1 MLLVPE
7 ILIDISQSV
16 EGSVIGL
23 PHTVVCTATV
33 VFGVSPSLVRVEWSR
48 STSLLES
55 PRISVFDQTSSRS
68 QHRLNFLRTVTFSP
82 LLGCDIGEY
91 TCSVTVTGFDSVS
104 ISDNVTVVTNGK
116 HFVSECAAI
125 SIK

>member
-1 MLLVPE
+1 MLVPE

-23 PHTVVCTATV
+23 PHTLVCTATV
-33 VFGVSPSLVRVEWSR
+33 VFGVSPSLVRVEWSG

-55 PRISVFDQTSSRS
+55 PRVSVFDQTSSRS
-68 QHRLNFLRTVTFSP
+68 QHRLKFARTAAFSP
-82 LLGCDIGEY
+82 LLGRDIGEY

-116 HFVSECAAI
+116 PYVSECAAI

>member
-1 MLLVPE
+1 MLVPE

-16 EGSVIGL
+16 EGSIIGL

-33 VFGVSPSLVRVEWSR
+33 VFGVSPSLVSVEWSG
-48 STSLLES
+48 SSSLLEPS
-55 PRISVFDQTSSRS
+55 RISVFDQASSRS
-68 QHRLNFLRTVTFSP
+68 QDRLKFTRTVTFSP
-82 LLGCDIGEY
+82 LLGHDIGEY